1 MPDREFHN
9 RIKINSLYSK
19 YCMIW
24 YGIFLITD
32 ILKFW
37 NNGILENWNT
47 CKPAGW
53 LKFPLFQQ
61 SIIPPIFPVK

>member
-9 RIKINSLYSK
+9 RIKMNSLYSK

-37 NNGILENWNT
+37 NNGYR
-47 CKPAGW
+47 
-53 LKFPLFQQ
+53 
-61 SIIPPIFPVK
+61 